1 VSPRVLEESVHP
13 RLQSGASGRP
23 LNFTVRPQVCPIT
36 YPLQRAYSVLR
47 RATIIVWLAVSAV
60 ASLFFLT
67 MCFGVPQLAPFGIFG
82 QNCLGSS
89 PKELQECADNVYR
102 ATIQLE
108 RREGIRGLLVFGSM
122 VVVSAVLL
130 RRERKRAAV

>member
-1 VSPRVLEESVHP
+1 VRVGSVAAGAEDSVHP

-36 YPLQRAYSVLR
+36 YRPQRAYSVLR

-60 ASLFFLT
+60 ASLYFLT

-108 RREGIRGLLVFGSM
+108 RREGIRGLLVLE
-122 VVVSAVLL
+122 VWW
-130 RRERKRAAV
+130 